1 LGAPQGLN
9 LPKVE
14 SIMKFALLRSRI
26 YFLFVV
32 ALLAPCFAT
41 ADAPLNPPKA
51 AIASQHERATQAGME
66 ILKQGGNAFDA
77 AVAVSTT
84 LAVVEPSSS
93 GLGGG
98 GFWLLH
104 RASDGLETMVD
115 AREVAPKAATRDMF
129 LDEKGNVVPGRSTAT
144 ALAAGIPGE
153 AAGWAHLASKYGKL
167 PLKTSMQ
174 PAIRLAREGFALNTR
189 LLGGIEAKR
198 NLFQAGAAAK
208 IFLVKG
214 EVPAVGTIIKQPELA
229 QTLTALAEQ
238 GPDGFYKGAVA
249 KRMVEGVRKLGGI
262 WSLEDFAAY
271 RVVERKPLYG
281 EYRGAKIISA
291 PPPSSGGVAIIDA
304 LNILSG
310 FDLNSVDGATRKH
323 LIVEAMRR
331 AHRDRAEFLGDP
343 DFVKIPVERLTHEF
357 YADGQRA
364 SIRMD
369 RATPSDMLP
378 SIEAP
383 NQGTQTSHFSI
394 IDTEGNRVAG
404 TQSINFFFGSGL
416 MVPGTGVMLNN
427 EMDDFSAKPGVP
439 NGFRLVGADANAIAP
454 GKRPLSSMT
463 PTFVEAPGG
472 LMIVGSPGGSVITT
486 VVLLST
492 LDWMDGGPADEFI
505 KKGRFHHQYMP
516 DTITFEPGA
525 LTDEEK
531 QMLQKYG
538 HSLRESRMPGN
549 AQIVTWD
556 YKSGEV
562 KAASDP
568 RGVGVGVV
576 Y

>member
-1 LGAPQGLN
+1 
-9 LPKVE
+9 
-14 SIMKFALLRSRI
+14 MKFALLRSRF
-26 YFLFVV
+26 YCFCVV
-32 ALLAPCFAT
+32 ALLAPCLAA
-41 ADAPLNPPKA
+41 ADAPPKPPKA
-51 AIASQHERATQAGME
+51 AIASAHELATQAGLE

-77 AVAVSTT
+77 AVAVSSA

-104 RASDGLETMVD
+104 RAADGFETMVD

-129 LDEKGNVVPGRSTAT
+129 LDEKGDVVPGRSTAT

-153 AAGWAHLASKYGKL
+153 AAGWAHLATKYGRL
-167 PLKTSMQ
+167 PLKASMQ
-174 PAIRLAREGFALNTR
+174 PAIRLAREGFPLNTR
-189 LLGGIEAKR
+189 LRGGIEAKR

-229 QTLTALAEQ
+229 QILTAVAEQ
-238 GPDGFYKGAVA
+238 GPDAFYKGAVA
-249 KRMVEGVRKLGGI
+249 KRIVEGVRKLGGI

-271 RVVERKPLYG
+271 RVAERKPLYG
-281 EYRGAKIISA
+281 EYRGARIISA

-310 FDLNSVDGATRKH
+310 FDLASVDSATRKH
-323 LIVEAMRR
+323 LVVEAMRR

-343 DFVKIPVERLTHEF
+343 DFVKVPTERLTHEY

-378 SIEAP
+378 SVEAP
-383 NQGTQTSHFSI
+383 GQGPQTSHFSI

-427 EMDDFSAKPGVP
+427 EMDDFAAKPGVP
-439 NGFRLVGADANAIAP
+439 NGFRLIGADANAIAP

-463 PTFVEAPGG
+463 PTFVEKPDG
-472 LMIVGSPGGSVITT
+472 LMIVGSPGGSVIMT

-492 LDWMDGGPADEFI
+492 LDWMDGVAPEEFV
-505 KKGRFHHQYMP
+505 KKGRYHHQYMP

-525 LTDEEK
+525 LSDEEK
-531 QMLQKYG
+531 QTLQKYG

-556 YKSGEV
+556 YRSGEV
-562 KAASDP
+562 KAVSDP
-568 RGVGVGVV
+568 RGIGVGVV

>member
-1 LGAPQGLN
+1 
-9 LPKVE
+9 
-14 SIMKFALLRSRI
+14 MKIALLRSRVC
-26 YFLFVV
+26 FLFIV
-32 ALLAPCFAT
+32 ALCVPTLAA
-41 ADAPLNPPKA
+41 ADAPAKPPKA
-51 AIASQHERATQAGME
+51 AIASAHELASQAGLE

-77 AVAVSTT
+77 AVAVSST

-104 RASDGLETMVD
+104 RASDGFEIMVD

-153 AAGWAHLASKYGKL
+153 AAGWAHIAEKYGKL
-167 PLKTSMQ
+167 PLKTNLQ
-174 PAIRLAREGFALNTR
+174 PAIRLAREGFPLNTR
-189 LLGGIEAKR
+189 LRGGIEAKR
-198 NLFQAGAAAK
+198 SLFQAGAAAK
-208 IFLVKG
+208 IFLVNG
-214 EVPAVGTIIKQPELA
+214 AVPAVGTVIKQPELA
-229 QTLTALAEQ
+229 QTLTTLAEQ

-262 WSLEDFAAY
+262 WSLEDFRDY
-271 RVVERKPLYG
+271 RVIERKPLYG
-281 EYRGAKIISA
+281 EYRGARIISA
-291 PPPSSGGVAIIDA
+291 PPPSSGGIAVIDA

-310 FDLNSVDGATRKH
+310 FDLGAVDSATRKH
-323 LIVEAMRR
+323 LVVEAMRR
-331 AHRDRAEFLGDP
+331 SHRDRAEFLGDP
-343 DFVKIPVERLTHEF
+343 DFVKVPTERLTHPF

-383 NQGTQTSHFSI
+383 SQGTQTSHFSL
-394 IDTEGNRVAG
+394 IDADGNRVAG

-416 MVPGTGVMLNN
+416 MVPATGVMLNN
-427 EMDDFSAKPGVP
+427 EMDDFAAKPGVP
-439 NGFRLVGADANAIAP
+439 NGFRLLGADANAIAP

-463 PTFVEAPGG
+463 PTFVEKPDG
-472 LMIVGSPGGSVITT
+472 LMIVGSPGGSVIMT

-492 LDWMDGGPADEFI
+492 LDWMDGVQPEEFV
-505 KKGRFHHQYMP
+505 KKGRYHHQYMP

-525 LTDEEK
+525 LTEEEK
-531 QMLQKYG
+531 QTLQKYG
-538 HSLRESRMPGN
+538 HTLRESRMPGN
-549 AQIVTWD
+549 AQVVTWD
-556 YKSGEV
+556 YRSGEV
-562 KAASDP
+562 KAVSDP

>member
-1 LGAPQGLN
+1 VGATQSLIPFQ
-9 LPKVE
+9 VE
-14 SIMKFALLRSRI
+14 SIMKFALLRSRF
-26 YFLFVV
+26 YCLFVV
-32 ALLAPCFAT
+32 ALLAPHFAA
-41 ADAPLNPPKA
+41 ADAPAKPQKA
-51 AIASQHERATQAGME
+51 AIASQHELASQAGME

-77 AVAVSTT
+77 AVAVSAA

-104 RASDGLETMVD
+104 RESDGFATMVD

-153 AAGWAHLASKYGKL
+153 AAGWAHLAKTYGRL
-167 PLKTSMQ
+167 PLKTSLQ
-174 PAIRLAREGFALNTR
+174 PAIRLAREGFPLNTR
-189 LLGGIEAKR
+189 LRGGIEAKR

-229 QTLTALAEQ
+229 QVLTTLAEQ

-249 KRMVEGVRKLGGI
+249 KRMVDGVRKLGGI
-262 WSLEDFAAY
+262 WSLQDFADY
-271 RVVERKPLYG
+271 RVAERKPLYG

-291 PPPSSGGVAIIDA
+291 PPPSSGGIAIIDA
-304 LNILSG
+304 LNILAG
-310 FDLNSVDGATRKH
+310 FDLGTVDSATRKH

-343 DFVKIPVERLTHEF
+343 DFVKIPTERLTHAY

-378 SIEAP
+378 NIEAP
-383 NQGTQTSHFSI
+383 APGPQTSHFSI
-394 IDTEGNRVAG
+394 IDAEGNRVAG

-463 PTFVEAPGG
+463 PTFVEKPDG
-472 LMIVGSPGGSVITT
+472 LMIVGSPGGSVIMT

-492 LDWMDGGPADEFI
+492 LDWMDGVPPEEFV
-505 KKGRFHHQYMP
+505 KKGRYHHQYMP

-525 LTDEEK
+525 LTEEE
-531 QMLQKYG
+531 QQALQKLG

-556 YKSGEV
+556 YKTGEV
-562 KAASDP
+562 KAVSDP

>member
-1 LGAPQGLN
+1 
-9 LPKVE
+9 
-14 SIMKFALLRSRI
+14 MKFALLRSRLYLVLI
-26 YFLFVV
+26 V
-32 ALLAPCFAT
+32 ALLAPGFAA
-41 ADAPLNPPKA
+41 ADAPLKPQKA
-51 AIASQHERATQAGME
+51 AIASQHELATQAGME

-104 RASDGLETMVD
+104 RASDGFETMVD

-153 AAGWAHLASKYGKL
+153 AAGWAHIAEKYGKL

-174 PAIRLAREGFALNTR
+174 PAIRLAREGFPLNTR
-189 LLGGIEAKR
+189 LRGGIEAKR

-229 QTLTALAEQ
+229 ATLTALAEQ

-249 KRMVEGVRKLGGI
+249 KRMVDGVRKLGGI

-271 RVVERKPLYG
+271 RVMERKPLYG
-281 EYRGAKIISA
+281 EYRGARIISA

-310 FDLNSVDGATRKH
+310 FDLGDVDSATRKH

-343 DFVKIPVERLTHEF
+343 DFVKIPTERLTHAY

-369 RATPSDMLP
+369 RATPSDSLP

-383 NQGTQTSHFSI
+383 NQGTQTSHFSV

-427 EMDDFSAKPGVP
+427 EMDDFAAKAGVP
-439 NGFRLVGADANAIAP
+439 NGFRLIGADANAIAP

-463 PTFVEAPGG
+463 PTFVEKPDG
-472 LMIVGSPGGSVITT
+472 LMILGSPGGSVITT

-492 LDWMDGGPADEFI
+492 LDWMDGVPPEDFI

-531 QMLQKYG
+531 QTLQKFG

-556 YKSGEV
+556 YKSGDV
-562 KAASDP
+562 KAVSDP

>member
-1 LGAPQGLN
+1 M
-9 LPKVE
+9 KV
-14 SIMKFALLRSRI
+14 AVLRSRI
-26 YFLFVV
+26 CLVFIV
-32 ALLAPCFAT
+32 ALCAPWVAT
-41 ADAPLNPPKA
+41 ADVPAKPPKA
-51 AIASQHERATQAGME
+51 AIASQHELASQAGME
-66 ILKQGGNAFDA
+66 ILQQGGNAFDA
-77 AVAVSTT
+77 AVAVSAA

-104 RASDGLETMVD
+104 RASDGFETMVD

-129 LDEKGNVVPGRSTAT
+129 LDEKGNVVPGRSTST

-153 AAGWAHLASKYGKL
+153 AAGWAHLAAKYGKL
-167 PLKTSMQ
+167 PLKTSLQ
-174 PAIRLAREGFALNTR
+174 PAIRLAREGYPLNTR
-189 LLGGIEAKR
+189 LRGGIEAKR

-208 IFLVKG
+208 IFLLNG
-214 EVPAVGTIIKQPELA
+214 EVPPVGTVIKQPELA
-229 QTLTALAEQ
+229 QTLTALAER
-238 GPDGFYKGAVA
+238 GPDGFYKGAIA
-249 KRMVEGVRKLGGI
+249 KRMVDGVRKLGGI
-262 WSLEDFAAY
+262 WSLEDFADY
-271 RVVERKPLYG
+271 RVHERKPLHG
-281 EYRGAKIISA
+281 EYRGARITSA

-310 FDLNSVDGATRKH
+310 FDLGAVDSATRKH

-343 DFVKIPVERLTHEF
+343 DFVKIPIERLTHAY

-369 RATPSDMLP
+369 RATPSSMLP

-383 NQGTQTSHFSI
+383 APGPETSHFSI
-394 IDTEGNRVAG
+394 IDADGNRVAG

-427 EMDDFSAKPGVP
+427 EMDDFVAKAGVP

-463 PTFVEAPGG
+463 PTFIEKPDG
-472 LMIVGSPGGSVITT
+472 LMIVGSPGGSVIMT
-486 VVLLST
+486 VVLLSI
-492 LDWMDGGPADEFI
+492 LDWMDGTPPEDFV

-516 DTITFEPGA
+516 DTITYEPGA
-525 LTDEEK
+525 LTEDEK
-531 QMLQKYG
+531 QTLQKYG
-538 HSLRESRMPGN
+538 HTLRESRMPGN

-556 YKSGEV
+556 YRSGEV
-562 KAASDP
+562 KAVSDP

>member
-1 LGAPQGLN
+1 MQVA
-9 LPKVE
+9 V
-14 SIMKFALLRSRI
+14 LRSRL
-26 YFLFVV
+26 FLVFAV
-32 ALLAPCFAT
+32 AFFAPLLAA
-41 ADAPLNPPKA
+41 ADAASKPHKA
-51 AIASQHERATQAGME
+51 AIASQHELATQAGME

-98 GFWLLH
+98 AFWLLH
-104 RASDGLETMVD
+104 RASDGFETMVD

-129 LDEKGNVVPGRSTAT
+129 LDDKGNVVPGRSTAT

-153 AAGWAHLASKYGKL
+153 AAGWAHLATKYGKL

-174 PAIRLAREGFALNTR
+174 NAIRLAREGFPLNTR
-189 LLGGIEAKR
+189 LRGGIEAKR
-198 NLFQAGAAAK
+198 NLFQEGAAAK

-214 EVPAVGTIIKQPELA
+214 AVPDVGTIIKQPELA
-229 QTLTALAEQ
+229 QTLTAVAEQ

-262 WSLEDFAAY
+262 WSLEDFTSY

-281 EYRGAKIISA
+281 EYRGARIVAA
-291 PPPSSGGVAIIDA
+291 PPPSSGGVAVIDA

-310 FDLNSVDGATRKH
+310 FDLRSVDSATRKH
-323 LIVEAMRR
+323 LVVEAMRR

-343 DFVKIPVERLTHEF
+343 DFVKIPTERLTHEY

-369 RATPSDMLP
+369 RATPSEMLP

-383 NQGTQTSHFSI
+383 AQGPQTSHFSI

-427 EMDDFSAKPGVP
+427 EMDDFVAKAGVP
-439 NGFRLVGADANAIAP
+439 NGFRLVGAAANAIAP

-463 PTFVEAPGG
+463 PTFVEQPDG
-472 LMIVGSPGGSVITT
+472 LLVVGSPGGSVITT

-492 LDWMDGGPADEFI
+492 LDWLGGVAPEEFV

-531 QMLQKYG
+531 QTLQKYG
-538 HSLRESRMPGN
+538 HTLRESRMPGN

-556 YKSGEV
+556 YRSGEV
-562 KAASDP
+562 KAVSDP

>member
-1 LGAPQGLN
+1 
-9 LPKVE
+9 
-14 SIMKFALLRSRI
+14 MKIALLRTRI
-26 YFLFVV
+26 ALVFVIALF
-32 ALLAPCFAT
+32 APMFAT
-41 ADAPLNPPKA
+41 ADAPSKPQKA
-51 AIASQHERATQAGME
+51 AIASQHELATQAGME

-77 AVAVSTT
+77 AVAVSST

-98 GFWLLH
+98 GFWLLR
-104 RASDGLETMVD
+104 RASDGFETMVD

-129 LDEKGNVVPGRSTAT
+129 LDDKGDVVPGRSTTT

-153 AAGWAHLASKYGKL
+153 AAGWAHLAANYGRL
-167 PLKTSMQ
+167 PLKTSLQ
-174 PAIRLAREGFALNTR
+174 PAIRLAREGFPLNTR
-189 LLGGIEAKR
+189 LRGGIEAKR

-229 QTLTALAEQ
+229 QVLTTLAEQ
-238 GPDGFYKGAVA
+238 GPDGFYKGPVA
-249 KRMVEGVRKLGGI
+249 KRLVDGVRKLGGI
-262 WSLEDFAAY
+262 WSLEDFASY
-271 RVVERKPLYG
+271 RVAERKPLHG
-281 EYRGAKIISA
+281 EYRGVRITAA
-291 PPPSSGGVAIIDA
+291 PPPSSGGTTIIDA
-304 LNILSG
+304 LNILSA
-310 FDLNSVDGATRKH
+310 FDLHAVDSATRKH
-323 LIVEAMRR
+323 LVVEAMRR

-343 DFVKIPVERLTHEF
+343 DFVQVPTDRLTHPF
-357 YADGQRA
+357 YAAGQRTT
-364 SIRMD
+364 IRMD
-369 RATPSDMLP
+369 RATPSEMLP
-378 SIEAP
+378 SSAAP
-383 NQGTQTSHFSI
+383 DVGPDTSHFSL
-394 IDTEGNRVAG
+394 IDAEGNRVAG

-427 EMDDFSAKPGVP
+427 EMDDFAAKAGAP
-439 NGFRLVGADANAIAP
+439 NGFRLLGADANAIAP

-463 PTFVEAPGG
+463 PTFVEKPDG
-472 LMIVGSPGGSVITT
+472 LMIVGSPGGSVIMT

-492 LDWMDGGPADEFI
+492 LEWMDAVAPEEFI
-505 KKGRFHHQYMP
+505 KKGRYHHQYMP

-531 QMLQKYG
+531 QTLQKYG
-538 HSLRESRMPGN
+538 HALRESRMPGN
-549 AQIVTWD
+549 AQIVTLD

-562 KAASDP
+562 KAVSDP

>member
-1 LGAPQGLN
+1 
-9 LPKVE
+9 
-14 SIMKFALLRSRI
+14 MKIALLRTRI
-26 YFLFVV
+26 AFLFVV
-32 ALLAPCFAT
+32 ALFAPLLAT
-41 ADAPLNPPKA
+41 ADAPSKPQKA
-51 AIASQHERATQAGME
+51 AIASQHELATQAGME

-77 AVAVSTT
+77 AVAVSST
-84 LAVVEPSSS
+84 LGVVEQSSS

-104 RASDGLETMVD
+104 RASDGFEIMVD

-129 LDEKGNVVPGRSTAT
+129 LDDKGNVVPGRSTST
-144 ALAAGIPGE
+144 ALAAAIPGE
-153 AAGWAHLASKYGKL
+153 AAGWAHLAAKYGKL
-167 PLKTSMQ
+167 PLKTSLQ
-174 PAIRLAREGFALNTR
+174 PAIRIAREGFALNTR
-189 LLGGIEAKR
+189 LRGGIEAKR

-208 IFLVKG
+208 IFLVNG

-262 WSLEDFAAY
+262 WSLEDFANY
-271 RVVERKPLYG
+271 RVAERKPLYG
-281 EYRGAKIISA
+281 EYHGARIISA
-291 PPPSSGGVAIIDA
+291 PPPSSGGVTIIDT
-304 LNILSG
+304 LNILSA
-310 FDLNSVDGATRKH
+310 FDLGSVDSATRKH
-323 LIVEAMRR
+323 LVVEAMRR

-343 DFVKIPVERLTHEF
+343 DFVQVPTDRLTHPF
-357 YADGQRA
+357 YAAGQRTT
-364 SIRMD
+364 IRMD
-369 RATPSDMLP
+369 RATPSEMLP
-378 SIEAP
+378 SSAAP
-383 NQGTQTSHFSI
+383 NSGTDTSHFSI

-404 TQSINFFFGSGL
+404 TQSINLFFGSGL
-416 MVPGTGVMLNN
+416 MVAGTGVMLNN
-427 EMDDFSAKPGVP
+427 EMDDFAAKAGAP
-439 NGFRLVGADANAIAP
+439 NGFRLLGADANAIAP

-463 PTFVEAPGG
+463 PTFIERPDG
-472 LMIVGSPGGSVITT
+472 LMIVGSPGGSVIMT

-492 LDWMDGGPADEFI
+492 LDWMDGMAPEDFI
-505 KKGRFHHQYMP
+505 KKGRYHHQYMP

-531 QMLQKYG
+531 QTLQKYG
-538 HSLRESRMPGN
+538 HALRESRMPGN

-556 YKSGEV
+556 YKSGAV
-562 KAASDP
+562 KAVSDP

>member
-1 LGAPQGLN
+1 
-9 LPKVE
+9 
-14 SIMKFALLRSRI
+14 MKFALLRSRVHL
-26 YFLFVV
+26 LFVIALFAPWV
-32 ALLAPCFAT
+32 AV
-41 ADAPLNPPKA
+41 ADAPSKPPKA
-51 AIASQHERATQAGME
+51 AIASAHELATQAGLE

-77 AVAVSTT
+77 AVAVSST

-104 RASDGLETMVD
+104 RASDGFEIMVD

-153 AAGWAHLASKYGKL
+153 AAGWAHLAKNYGKL

-174 PAIRLAREGFALNTR
+174 PAIRIAREGFALNTR
-189 LLGGIEAKR
+189 LRGGIEAKR

-229 QTLTALAEQ
+229 QTLTALADN

-249 KRMVEGVRKLGGI
+249 KRMVDGVRKLGGI
-262 WSLEDFAAY
+262 WSLEDFESY
-271 RVVERKPLYG
+271 RVAERKPLYG
-281 EYRGAKIISA
+281 EYHGARIIAA
-291 PPPSSGGVAIIDA
+291 PPPSSGGTTIIDA
-304 LNILSG
+304 LNILSA
-310 FDLNSVDGATRKH
+310 FDLRAVDSATRKH

-343 DFVKIPVERLTHEF
+343 DFVQVPTDRLTHPF
-357 YADGQRA
+357 YASGQRTT
-364 SIRMD
+364 IRLD
-369 RATPSDMLP
+369 RATPSEMLP
-378 SIEAP
+378 SSAAP
-383 NQGTQTSHFSI
+383 NNGPDTSHFSV

-427 EMDDFSAKPGVP
+427 EMDDFAAKPGAP
-439 NGFRLVGADANAIAP
+439 NGFRLLGADANAIAP

-463 PTFVEAPGG
+463 PTFVEKPDG
-472 LMIVGSPGGSVITT
+472 LMIVGSPGGSVIMT

-492 LDWMDGGPADEFI
+492 LDWMDGVKADEFI

-516 DTITFEPGA
+516 DSITFEPGA
-525 LTDEEK
+525 LTEEEK
-531 QMLQKYG
+531 QTLQKYG
-538 HSLRESRMPGN
+538 HTLRESRMPGN

-556 YKSGEV
+556 YKTGEV
-562 KAASDP
+562 KAVSDP

>member
-1 LGAPQGLN
+1 
-9 LPKVE
+9 
-14 SIMKFALLRSRI
+14 MKLALLRSRI
-26 YFLFVV
+26 AFLFFV
-32 ALLAPCFAT
+32 ALFVPLLAA
-41 ADAPLNPPKA
+41 ADAPAKPPKA
-51 AIASQHERATQAGME
+51 AIASQHELATQAGMQ

-77 AVAVSTT
+77 AVAVSST

-104 RASDGLETMVD
+104 RAADGFETMVD

-129 LDEKGNVVPGRSTAT
+129 LDDKGNVVPGRSTST
-144 ALAAGIPGE
+144 ALAAAIPGE
-153 AAGWAHLASKYGKL
+153 AAGWAYLATKYGRL
-167 PLKTSMQ
+167 PLQTSMQ
-174 PAIRLAREGFALNTR
+174 PAIRIAREGFALNTR
-189 LLGGIEAKR
+189 LRGGIEAKK

-229 QTLTALAEQ
+229 QILTAVAEQ

-249 KRMVEGVRKLGGI
+249 KRMVDGVRKLGGI
-262 WSLEDFAAY
+262 WSLEDFASY
-271 RVVERKPLYG
+271 RVAERKPLYG
-281 EYRGAKIISA
+281 EYRGARIVAA
-291 PPPSSGGVAIIDA
+291 PPPSSGGTTVIDA
-304 LNILSG
+304 LNILSA
-310 FDLNSVDGATRKH
+310 FDLHAVDSATRKH
-323 LIVEAMRR
+323 LVVEAMRR
-331 AHRDRAEFLGDP
+331 AHRDRAEYLGDP
-343 DFVKIPVERLTHEF
+343 DFVQVPTDRLIHPF
-357 YADGQRA
+357 YAAGQRTT
-364 SIRMD
+364 IRMD
-369 RATPSDMLP
+369 RATPSEMLP
-378 SIEAP
+378 SSAAP
-383 NQGTQTSHFSI
+383 NSGTDTSHFSI
-394 IDTEGNRVAG
+394 IDTDGNRVAG
-404 TQSINFFFGSGL
+404 TQSINLFFGSGL

-427 EMDDFSAKPGVP
+427 EMDDFAAKAGVP
-439 NGFRLVGADANAIAP
+439 NGFRLVGADANAVAP

-463 PTFVEAPGG
+463 PTFVERPDG
-472 LMIVGSPGGSVITT
+472 LMIVGSPGGSVIMT

-492 LDWMDGGPADEFI
+492 LDWMDGVAPEEFI
-505 KKGRFHHQYMP
+505 KKARYHHQYMP

-531 QMLQKYG
+531 QTLQKYG
-538 HSLRESRMPGN
+538 HTLRESRMPGN

-562 KAASDP
+562 KAVSDP

>member
-1 LGAPQGLN
+1 M
-9 LPKVE
+9 KV
-14 SIMKFALLRSRI
+14 ALLRSRI

-32 ALLAPCFAT
+32 TLLAPWVAA
-41 ADAPLNPPKA
+41 ADAPLKPPKA
-51 AIASQHERATQAGME
+51 AIASAHELATQAGLE

-77 AVAVSTT
+77 AVAVSST

-104 RASDGLETMVD
+104 RASDGFEIMVD

-129 LDEKGNVVPGRSTAT
+129 LDEQGNVVPGRSVAT

-153 AAGWAHLASKYGKL
+153 AAGWAHIASKYGKL

-174 PAIRLAREGFALNTR
+174 PAIRLAHAGFPLNTR
-189 LLGGIEAKR
+189 LRGGIEAKR

-249 KRMVEGVRKLGGI
+249 KRMVDGVRKLGGI
-262 WSLEDFAAY
+262 WSLEDFDDY

-281 EYRGAKIISA
+281 EYRGAKIVAA

-310 FDLNSVDGATRKH
+310 FDLGSLDSATRKH

-343 DFVKIPVERLTHEF
+343 DFVKVPTERLTHEY

-383 NQGTQTSHFSI
+383 SQGPQTSHFSI

-427 EMDDFSAKPGVP
+427 EMDDFAAKPGVP
-439 NGFRLVGADANAIAP
+439 NGFRLLGADANAIAP

-463 PTFVEAPGG
+463 PTFVEKPDG

-492 LDWMDGGPADEFI
+492 LDWMDGVSADEFI

-525 LTDEEK
+525 LTEEEK
-531 QMLQKYG
+531 QTLQKYG

-556 YKSGEV
+556 YKRGEV
-562 KAASDP
+562 KAISDP

>member
-1 LGAPQGLN
+1 M
-9 LPKVE
+9 KV
-14 SIMKFALLRSRI
+14 ALLRSRI

-32 ALLAPCFAT
+32 ALLAPWVAA
-41 ADAPLNPPKA
+41 ADAPLKPPKA
-51 AIASQHERATQAGME
+51 AIASAHELATQAGLE

-77 AVAVSTT
+77 AVAVSST

-104 RASDGLETMVD
+104 RASDGFEIMVD

-129 LDEKGNVVPGRSTAT
+129 LDEQGNVVPGRSVAT

-153 AAGWAHLASKYGKL
+153 AAGWAHIASKYGKL

-174 PAIRLAREGFALNTR
+174 PAIRLAHAGFPLNTR
-189 LLGGIEAKR
+189 LRGGIEAKR

-249 KRMVEGVRKLGGI
+249 KRMVDGVRKLGGI
-262 WSLEDFAAY
+262 WSLEDFDDY

-281 EYRGAKIISA
+281 EYRGAKIVAA

-310 FDLNSVDGATRKH
+310 FDLGSLDSATRKH

-343 DFVKIPVERLTHEF
+343 DFVKVPTERLTHEY

-383 NQGTQTSHFSI
+383 SQGPQTSHFSI

-427 EMDDFSAKPGVP
+427 EMDDFAAKPGVP
-439 NGFRLVGADANAIAP
+439 NGFRLLGADANAIAP

-463 PTFVEAPGG
+463 PTFVEKPDG

-492 LDWMDGGPADEFI
+492 LDWMDGVSADEFI

-525 LTDEEK
+525 LTEEEK
-531 QMLQKYG
+531 QTLQKYG

-556 YKSGEV
+556 YKRGEV
-562 KAASDP
+562 KAISDP

>member
-1 LGAPQGLN
+1 
-9 LPKVE
+9 
-14 SIMKFALLRSRI
+14 MKFALLRSRL
-26 YFLFVV
+26 YCLFVL
-32 ALLAPCFAT
+32 ALLAPCFAL
-41 ADAPLNPPKA
+41 ADAPAKPPKA
-51 AIASQHERATQAGME
+51 AIASQHELATQAGME

-77 AVAVSTT
+77 AVAVSAA
-84 LAVVEPSSS
+84 LGVVEPSSS

-104 RASDGLETMVD
+104 RASDGFEIMVD

-153 AAGWAHLASKYGKL
+153 AAGWAHLARKYGKL
-167 PLKTSMQ
+167 PLKTSLQ
-174 PAIRLAREGFALNTR
+174 PAIRLAREGFPLNTR
-189 LLGGIEAKR
+189 LRGGIEQKSH
-198 NLFQAGAAAK
+198 LFQAGAAAK

-238 GPDGFYKGAVA
+238 GPDGFYRGVVA

-262 WSLEDFAAY
+262 WSLQDFADY
-271 RVVERKPLYG
+271 KVMERTPLYG

-310 FDLNSVDGATRKH
+310 FDLGAVDSATRKH
-323 LIVEAMRR
+323 LVVEAMRR
-331 AHRDRAEFLGDP
+331 AHRDRAQFLGDP
-343 DFVKIPVERLTHEF
+343 DFVKVPTERLTHQF

-383 NQGTQTSHFSI
+383 AQGTQTSHFSI
-394 IDTEGNRVAG
+394 IDNEGNRVAG
-404 TQSINFFFGSGL
+404 TQSINLFFGSGL

-427 EMDDFSAKPGVP
+427 EMDDFSAKPGTP

-463 PTFVEAPGG
+463 PTFVERPGG
-472 LMIVGSPGGSVITT
+472 LLIVGSPGGSVITT
-486 VVLLST
+486 VVLLAT
-492 LDWMDGGPADEFI
+492 LDWMDGVPAEEFV
-505 KKGRFHHQYMP
+505 KKGRYHHQYMP

-525 LTDEEK
+525 LTDEE
-531 QMLQKYG
+531 QQTLQKYG

-549 AQIVTWD
+549 AQVVTWD
-556 YKSGEV
+556 YQSGAV
-562 KAASDP
+562 KAVSDP

>member
-1 LGAPQGLN
+1 
-9 LPKVE
+9 
-14 SIMKFALLRSRI
+14 MKIALLRTRI
-26 YFLFVV
+26 AVLFVV
-32 ALLAPCFAT
+32 AMCAPLLAAADAT
-41 ADAPLNPPKA
+41 AKPPKA
-51 AIASQHERATQAGME
+51 AIASQHELATQAGME

-77 AVAVSTT
+77 AVAVSAA

-104 RASDGLETMVD
+104 RASDGFEIMVD

-129 LDEKGNVVPGRSTAT
+129 LDEKGDVVPGRSTQT

-153 AAGWAHLASKYGKL
+153 AAGWAHLSTKYGRL
-167 PLKTSMQ
+167 PFRTSLQ
-174 PAIRLAREGFALNTR
+174 PAIRLAREGFPLNTR
-189 LLGGIEAKR
+189 LRGGIEAKR

-208 IFLVKG
+208 IFLVNG
-214 EVPAVGTIIKQPELA
+214 AVPAVGTIIRQPELA
-229 QTLTALAEQ
+229 QTLTALAER

-249 KRMVEGVRKLGGI
+249 KRMVDGVRKLGGI
-262 WSLEDFAAY
+262 WSLEDFADY
-271 RVVERKPLYG
+271 RVAERKPLYG
-281 EYRGAKIISA
+281 EYRGARIISA
-291 PPPSSGGVAIIDA
+291 PPPSSGGIAVIDA

-310 FDLNSVDGATRKH
+310 FDLGAVDSGTRKH
-323 LIVEAMRR
+323 LVVEAMRR

-343 DFVKIPVERLTHEF
+343 DFVKVPTERLTHAY

-364 SIRMD
+364 SIRSD
-369 RATPSDMLP
+369 RATPSNTLP
-378 SIEAP
+378 SIEGP
-383 NQGTQTSHFSI
+383 GQGPQTSHFSL

-416 MVPGTGVMLNN
+416 MVPATGVMLNN
-427 EMDDFSAKPGVP
+427 EMDDFAAKAGVP
-439 NGFRLVGADANAIAP
+439 NGFRLIGADANAVAP

-463 PTFVEAPGG
+463 PTFVEKQDG
-472 LMIVGSPGGSVITT
+472 LMIVGSPGGSVIMT

-492 LDWMDGGPADEFI
+492 LDWLDGVTADELI

-525 LTDEEK
+525 LTEEEK
-531 QMLQKYG
+531 QTLQKYG

-556 YKSGEV
+556 YRTGEV
-562 KAASDP
+562 KAVSDP

>member
-1 LGAPQGLN
+1 MV
-9 LPKVE
+9 KV
-14 SIMKFALLRSRI
+14 ALLRSRI
-26 YFLFVV
+26 YFFFVV
-32 ALLAPCFAT
+32 VLFAPLLAA
-41 ADAPLNPPKA
+41 ADAPAKPPKA
-51 AIASQHERATQAGME
+51 AIASQHELASEAGME
-66 ILKQGGNAFDA
+66 ILRQGGNAFDA
-77 AVAVSTT
+77 AVAVSAA

-104 RASDGLETMVD
+104 RASDGFETMVD

-129 LDEKGNVVPGRSTAT
+129 LDEKGNVVPGRSTTT

-153 AAGWAHLASKYGKL
+153 AAGWAHLAAKYGKL
-167 PLKTSMQ
+167 PLKSNLQ
-174 PAIRLAREGFALNTR
+174 PAIRLAREGFPLNTR
-189 LLGGIEAKR
+189 LRGGIEAKR
-198 NLFQAGAAAK
+198 NLFQAGAAAR
-208 IFLVKG
+208 IFLLNG
-214 EVPAVGTIIKQPELA
+214 EVPPVGTVIKQPELA
-229 QTLTALAEQ
+229 QTLTTLAER

-249 KRMVEGVRKLGGI
+249 KRMVDGVRKLGGI
-262 WSLEDFAAY
+262 WSLEDFADY
-271 RVVERKPLYG
+271 RVHERKPLHG
-281 EYRGAKIISA
+281 EYRGARITSA

-310 FDLNSVDGATRKH
+310 FDLGAVDSATRKH

-343 DFVKIPVERLTHEF
+343 DFVQIPIERLTHPY

-369 RATPSDMLP
+369 RATPSASLP

-383 NQGTQTSHFSI
+383 SQGPQTSHFSI
-394 IDTEGNRVAG
+394 IDAQGNRVAG

-427 EMDDFSAKPGVP
+427 EMDDFVAKAGVP

-463 PTFVEAPGG
+463 PTFIEKPDG
-472 LMIVGSPGGSVITT
+472 LMVVGSPGGSVIMT
-486 VVLLST
+486 VVLLSI
-492 LDWMDGGPADEFI
+492 LDWMDGTPPEDFV

-525 LTDEEK
+525 LTEEEK
-531 QMLQKYG
+531 QTLQKYG
-538 HSLRESRMPGN
+538 HTLRESRMPGN

-556 YKSGEV
+556 YRSGEV
-562 KAASDP
+562 KAVSDP